1 MSEELAAALIALA
14 LALVN
19 ELRRQL
25 DVWARHRGDKRTRRT
40 DGGSN

>member
-1 MSEELAAALIALA
+1 MTDELAAALVALA

-25 DVWARHRGDKRTRRT
+25 DVWRRHHADKRTRRS
-40 DGGSN
+40 D